1 MKVTVIIPSYNHEN
15 YVAQA
20 INSVLDQTWAE
31 LDLLVIDDGSRDN
44 SVAVIKKIRETR
56 GGFRFIHDQGNKG
69 LINSL
74 NIGLALA
81 QGDYFCELASDD
93 FLPPDSI
100 EKRCRFLMAD
110 PELVAIFA
118 DAFRVYGDKITSER
132 LLDDK
137 RRAMFGSEADPVAL
151 MISGVLPVFSTGMF
165 RVETVRGL
173 GGFSSSYKCYEDLE
187 MPILLYLNGKTG
199 YLDEPV
205 IFRRE
210 HETNTSSTTSTIR
223 IDKIVCYRRLLEN
236 PALAEYRNLLRYN
249 LRRAYL
255 ALGRHL
261 SKNNGG
267 SHEELRIFQDGWGHV
282 FRDVRLLYHLVKWKM
297 QTK

>member
-1 MKVTVIIPSYNHEN
+1 MQVTVIIPSYNHEN

-20 INSVLDQTWAE
+20 INSVLDQSWPDV
-31 LDLLVIDDGSRDN
+31 DLIVIDDGSTDG
-44 SVAVIKKIRETR
+44 SVAIIKKIHKKR
-56 GGFRFIHDQGNKG
+56 GGFRFIHGHANQG

-74 NIGLALA
+74 NMGLELA
-81 QGDYFCELASDD
+81 HGEYFCELASDD

-110 PELVAIFA
+110 QKLVAIFA
-118 DAFRVYGDKITSER
+118 DALRVYGDKITSQR

-137 RRAMFGSEADPVAL
+137 RRTMFVREDDPVDL

-165 RVETVRGL
+165 RVETVRNL

-187 MPILLYLNGKTG
+187 MPILLYLNGDIG

-210 HETNTSSTTSTIR
+210 HETNTSAITSTIR
-223 IDKIVCYRRLLEN
+223 IDKINCYRSMLANPDLRLYKTRLG
-236 PALAEYRNLLRYN
+236 RQ
-249 LRRAYL
+249 LRRSYL
-255 ALGRHL
+255 ALARHI

-267 SHEELRIFQDGWGHV
+267 SNEELRILEQGWPYA
-282 FRDVRLLYHLVKWKM
+282 RYDIRLFYHLFKWKL
-297 QTK
+297 KK